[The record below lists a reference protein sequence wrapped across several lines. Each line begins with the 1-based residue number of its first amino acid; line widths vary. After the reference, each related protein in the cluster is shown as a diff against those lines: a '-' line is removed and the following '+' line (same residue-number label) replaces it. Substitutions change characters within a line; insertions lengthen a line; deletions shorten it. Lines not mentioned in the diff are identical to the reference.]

1 MSISKNTQGRQRKP
15 DDPYEVWRSLD
26 GSWEWKVL
34 KKYQAPKNEAKN
46 AYARWFCEVTSPFVP
61 YGELGD
67 VYVREIK
74 ANALKVEGEG
84 RP

>member
-1 MSISKNTQGRQRKP
+1 MAKNTQGKRRSP

-34 KKYQAPKNEAKN
+34 KKYQAPENEASN
-46 AYARWFCEVTSPFVP
+46 PYASWYCQVTSPYVP
-61 YGELGD
+61 WGELGD
-67 VYVREIK
+67 TYVREIK
-74 ANALKVEGEG
+74 ADAIKADGEG